1 MTQARD
7 NIFLEPYVATA
18 KKLQSGDQ
26 LSEDTMA
33 RFHGTTGL
41 LLADI
46 YKDLWSQEELR
57 GFMRGMIDEH
67 QAACMLRSPTLAA
80 PTTVS
85 VTRPGG
91 LQAQLAG
98 ALIDNLRVILICAT
112 VIVVAAIIWQ
122 QLPALGQMI
131 ERQKIS
137 TTK

>member
-57 GFMRGMIDEH
+57 GFMRSMIDEH
-67 QAACMLRSPTLAA
+67 HTACALRSRTAA
-80 PTTVS
+80 LPS
-85 VTRPGG
+85 VAREGF
-91 LQAQLAG
+91 QAQLIG

-122 QLPALGQMI
+122 QLPQLGAMI
-131 ERQKIS
+131 EQQKIS